1 MNATVR
7 RGLVAGFEVVV
18 LENSRIRAVVIPSLG
33 GRVWELVDRIRHR
46 QWIWHRTDVG
56 LVASPPGSCYDDI
69 WAGGWEELFPN
80 NAPGDF
86 EGRTLPDHGEGWM
99 VVSKFETHA
108 REIEIDAVAEAG
120 RVVLWAISEHVENA
134 GVHSGDATLV
144 LPPQSLYLPA
154 IRRARDIADEL
165 ARALEITGPFNVQFV
180 AKNNEVKVIES
191 TCAHRARSHSSPRC
205 LAPISPARPC
215 GACSAVVRPW
225 TRRSRVDGGWLGMF
239 AWRRAVSVWM

>member
-1 MNATVR
+1 MDLASHGCGVGRVTA
-7 RGLVAGFEVVV
+7 GLV
-18 LENSRIRAVVIPSLG
+18 LRRHLG
-33 GRVWELVDRIRHR
+33 RRL
-46 QWIWHRTDVG
+46 
-56 LVASPPGSCYDDI
+56 
-69 WAGGWEELFPN
+69 EELFPN

-154 IRRARDIADEL
+154 IRRAR
-165 ARALEITGPFNVQFV
+165 
-180 AKNNEVKVIES
+180 
-191 TCAHRARSHSSPRC
+191 HR
-205 LAPISPARPC
+205 
-215 GACSAVVRPW
+215 G
-225 TRRSRVDGGWLGMF
+225 
-239 AWRRAVSVWM
+239 